1 MSNRTKQS
9 RARLDRDRIVEAAVA
24 LVDRD
29 GIEGLS
35 MRKLGHEL
43 TVEAMALYHYFPSKD
58 ALLDAI
64 VEAVVAEMGDSPEV
78 GDWQERLRE
87 RFRSYR
93 RLAQAH
99 PHVFPL
105 VGKRTVKSPEALA
118 PVEQMLDILRGAGFT
133 PERAL
138 QSFRTLSSYAYGY
151 ALAEIVGFAL
161 EPSTDGTAAGF
172 DVRTVDPKRF
182 PRMREIAPHV
192 IACDHDAEF
201 DRGLDVILKGLL
213 ADSNDAV
220 RERGCAK

>member
-1 MSNRTKQS
+1 MSSSLKQE
-9 RARLDRDRIVEAAVA
+9 RERLDQTTIVKSALA

-29 GIEGLS
+29 GLEGLS
-35 MRKLGHEL
+35 MRKLGREL
-43 TVEAMALYHYFPSKD
+43 AVEAMALYHYFPSKD
-58 ALLDAI
+58 ALIDAI
-64 VEAVVAEMGDSPEV
+64 VEAVVGEMGAPSEA
-78 GDWQERLRE
+78 GSWEERLRE

-93 RLAQAH
+93 QLAQAH

-161 EPSTDGTAAGF
+161 EPSTDGAAARF
-172 DVRTVDPKRF
+172 DVRTVDPERF
-182 PRMREIAPHV
+182 PRMREVAPHV
-192 IACDHDAEF
+192 VACDHDTEF
-201 DRGLDVILKGLL
+201 ELGLDIILAGLAAAASESRL
-213 ADSNDAV
+213 
-220 RERGCAK
+220 R

>member
-1 MSNRTKQS
+1 
-9 RARLDRDRIVEAAVA
+9 
-24 LVDRD
+24 
-29 GIEGLS
+29 
-35 MRKLGHEL
+35 MRKLGREL

-58 ALLDAI
+58 ALIDAI
-64 VEAVVAEMGDSPEV
+64 VEAVVAEMGSPTGA

-105 VGKRTVKSPEALA
+105 VGRRTVKSPEALA
-118 PVEQMLDILRGAGFT
+118 PVEHMLDILRGAGFT
-133 PERAL
+133 PEQAL

-151 ALAEIVGFAL
+151 ALTEIVGFAL
-161 EPSTDGTAAGF
+161 EPSTDDTGVGF
-172 DVRTVDPKRF
+172 DVRTVEPKRF

-201 DRGLDVILKGLL
+201 EWGLDIILEGLL
-213 ADSNDAV
+213 AESKS
-220 RERGCAK
+220 RRR

>member
-1 MSNRTKQS
+1 MSSSLKQE
-9 RARLDRDRIVEAAVA
+9 RERLDQTTIVKSALA

-29 GIEGLS
+29 GLEGLS
-35 MRKLGHEL
+35 MRKLGREL
-43 TVEAMALYHYFPSKD
+43 AVEAMALYHYFPSKD
-58 ALLDAI
+58 ALIDAI
-64 VEAVVAEMGDSPEV
+64 VEAVVGEMGAPSEA
-78 GDWQERLRE
+78 GSWEERLRE

-93 RLAQAH
+93 QLAQAH

-161 EPSTDGTAAGF
+161 EPSADGTAARF
-172 DVRTVDPKRF
+172 DVRTVDPERF
-182 PRMREIAPHV
+182 PRMREVAPHV
-192 IACDHDAEF
+192 VACDHDTEF
-201 DRGLDVILKGLL
+201 ELGLDIILAGLAAAASESRL
-213 ADSNDAV
+213 
-220 RERGCAK
+220 R

>member
-1 MSNRTKQS
+1 
-9 RARLDRDRIVEAAVA
+9 
-24 LVDRD
+24 
-29 GIEGLS
+29 

-64 VEAVVAEMGDSPEV
+64 VEAVVAEMGDPPEV
-78 GDWQERLRE
+78 GDWEERLRE

-133 PERAL
+133 PEQAL

-161 EPSTDGTAAGF
+161 EPSTDGAAARF
-172 DVRTVDPKRF
+172 DVRTVDPERF
-182 PRMREIAPHV
+182 PRMREVAPHV
-192 IACDHDAEF
+192 VACDHDTEF
-201 DRGLDVILKGLL
+201 ELGLDIILAGLAAAASESRL
-213 ADSNDAV
+213 
-220 RERGCAK
+220 R

>member
-35 MRKLGHEL
+35 MRKLGREL
-43 TVEAMALYHYFPSKD
+43 AVEAMALYHYFPSKD
-58 ALLDAI
+58 ALIDAI
-64 VEAVVAEMGDSPEV
+64 VEAVVGEMGAPSEA
-78 GDWQERLRE
+78 GSWEERLRE

-93 RLAQAH
+93 QLAQAH

-133 PERAL
+133 PEQAL

-161 EPSTDGTAAGF
+161 EPSTDGTAARF

-182 PRMREIAPHV
+182 PRMREVAPHV
-192 IACDHDAEF
+192 VACDHDTEF
-201 DRGLDVILKGLL
+201 ELGLDLILAGL
-213 ADSNDAV
+213 AAASES
-220 RERGCAK
+220 RRT